1 MQAIK
6 ENSHNIHHLLNM
18 SKINIPSDEIRLLL
32 ALFQLGGQDVSK
44 SQWLNLFKRKSEK
57 VKDMQ
62 PLVTSLEQGDYIKIN
77 TNKSIQQV
85 SLLLKG
91 QSKLRDSLINNQL
104 SFSSNVV
111 STKFVKALLQW
122 IQSENMRV
130 NISADSLNLDSYPEF
145 KQQIMQI
152 YEKLNSEYK
161 FGDLVPIYHIR
172 RQVGE
177 AVERHKF
184 DEWLLEM
191 QADDILQ
198 LLEGSVED
206 SASDKLADSIRTPLS
221 GLRCYARK
229 LQ

>member
-1 MQAIK
+1 
-6 ENSHNIHHLLNM
+6 M
-18 SKINIPSDEIRLLL
+18 SKINIPSEQTRLLL
-32 ALFQLGGQDVSK
+32 ALFHLGGQDISK

-62 PLVTSLEQGDYIKIN
+62 SFVTSLEQEGAIKIDASQS
-77 TNKSIQQV
+77 TQKV
-85 SLLLKG
+85 TLLLKG
-91 QSKLRDSLINNQL
+91 QTKLRDGLINNQL
-104 SFSSNVV
+104 SFSGSVV

-122 IQSENMRV
+122 MQSENMKI
-130 NISADSLNLDSYPEF
+130 NIPTDTSKINSYPEF
-145 KQQIMQI
+145 KQRIMQI
-152 YEKLNSEYK
+152 YEKLNSDYK
-161 FGDLVPIYHIR
+161 FGDLVPIYRIR
-172 RQVGE
+172 RQIGE
-177 AVERHKF
+177 AVERHEF

-229 LQ
+229 L

>member
-1 MQAIK
+1 
-6 ENSHNIHHLLNM
+6 M
-18 SKINIPSDEIRLLL
+18 SKINVSSEQTRLLL
-32 ALFQLGGQDVSK
+32 ALFHLGGQDISK

-57 VKDMQ
+57 IKDMQ
-62 PLVTSLEQGDYIKIN
+62 PLVTSLEQEGAIKIDAS
-77 TNKSIQQV
+77 KSIQKV
-85 SLLLKG
+85 SLLLEGKT
-91 QSKLRDSLINNQL
+91 KLRDGLINNQL

-111 STKFVKALLQW
+111 STKLVKALLQW
-122 IQSENMRV
+122 MQSENMKT
-130 NISADSLNLDSYPEF
+130 NIPTDAPKLNSYAEF
-145 KQQIMQI
+145 KQRIMQI
-152 YEKLNSEYK
+152 YEKLNSDYK
-161 FGDLVPIYHIR
+161 FGDLVPIYRIR
-172 RQVGE
+172 RQIGE

-229 LQ
+229 L

>member
-1 MQAIK
+1 
-6 ENSHNIHHLLNM
+6 M
-18 SKINIPSDEIRLLL
+18 SKTNIPSDQIRLLL
-32 ALFQLGGQDVSK
+32 ALFHLGGQDIPK

-57 VKDMQ
+57 IKDMQ
-62 PLVTSLEQGDYIKIN
+62 PSVTSLEQEGAIQIN
-77 TNKSIQQV
+77 SSKSTRQV
-85 SLLLKG
+85 SLLMKG
-91 QSKLRDSLINNQL
+91 QNKLRDGLTNNQL
-104 SFSSNVV
+104 SFSSSVV

-122 IQSENMRV
+122 MQSENMKT
-130 NISADSLNLDSYPEF
+130 NISTNTPKLNSYPEF
-145 KQQIMQI
+145 KQRIMQV
-152 YEKLNSEYK
+152 YEKLNLDYK

-177 AVERHKF
+177 AVDRPKF

-191 QADDILQ
+191 QANDILQ

-229 LQ
+229 LQQ

>member
-1 MQAIK
+1 
-6 ENSHNIHHLLNM
+6 M
-18 SKINIPSDEIRLLL
+18 SKTNIPSDQIRLLL
-32 ALFQLGGQDVSK
+32 ALFHLGEHNISK

-57 VKDMQ
+57 IKDMQ
-62 PLVTSLEQGDYIKIN
+62 PSVTSLEQEGAIKIDAS
-77 TNKSIQQV
+77 KSIQKV
-85 SLLLKG
+85 SLLLEGKT
-91 QSKLRDSLINNQL
+91 KLRDGLINNQL
-104 SFSSNVV
+104 FFSGNVV

-122 IQSENMRV
+122 MQSENMKI
-130 NISADSLNLDSYPEF
+130 NIPTDAPKLNSYAEF
-145 KQQIMQI
+145 KQRIMQI
-152 YEKLNSEYK
+152 YEKLNSDYK
-161 FGDLVPIYHIR
+161 FGDLVPIYRIR
-172 RQVGE
+172 RQIGE

-229 LQ
+229 LQP

>member
-1 MQAIK
+1 
-6 ENSHNIHHLLNM
+6 M
-18 SKINIPSDEIRLLL
+18 SKINISSEQTRLLL
-32 ALFQLGGQDVSK
+32 ALFHLGGQDISK

-57 VKDMQ
+57 IKDMQ
-62 PLVTSLEQGDYIKIN
+62 PLVTSLEQEGAIKIDAS
-77 TNKSIQQV
+77 KSIQKV
-85 SLLLKG
+85 SLLLEGKT
-91 QSKLRDSLINNQL
+91 KLRDGLINNQL

-122 IQSENMRV
+122 MQSENMKI
-130 NISADSLNLDSYPEF
+130 NIPTDAPKLNSYPEF
-145 KQQIMQI
+145 KQRIMQI
-152 YEKLNSEYK
+152 YEKLNSDYK
-161 FGDLVPIYHIR
+161 FGDLVPIYRIR
-172 RQVGE
+172 RQIGE

-229 LQ
+229 L

>member
-1 MQAIK
+1 
-6 ENSHNIHHLLNM
+6 M
-18 SKINIPSDEIRLLL
+18 SKTNIPSDQIRLLL
-32 ALFQLGGQDVSK
+32 ALFHLGGQDISK

-62 PLVTSLEQGDYIKIN
+62 PLVTSLEQEGSIKIN
-77 TNKSIQQV
+77 SSKSTQQV

-91 QSKLRDSLINNQL
+91 QNKLRNGLIDNQL
-104 SFSSNVV
+104 SFSSSVV

-122 IQSENMRV
+122 MQSENMKI
-130 NISADSLNLDSYPEF
+130 NKPTDTPKLNSYPEF
-145 KQQIMQI
+145 KQRIMQV
-152 YEKLNSEYK
+152 YEKLNLDYK

-177 AVERHKF
+177 AVERPNF

>member
-1 MQAIK
+1 
-6 ENSHNIHHLLNM
+6 M
-18 SKINIPSDEIRLLL
+18 SKINIPSEQTRLLL
-32 ALFQLGGQDVSK
+32 ALFHLGGQDISK

-62 PLVTSLEQGDYIKIN
+62 SFVTSLEQEGAIKIDASQS
-77 TNKSIQQV
+77 TQKV
-85 SLLLKG
+85 TLLLKG
-91 QSKLRDSLINNQL
+91 QTKLRDGLINNQL
-104 SFSSNVV
+104 SFYGNVV

-122 IQSENMRV
+122 MQSENMKI
-130 NISADSLNLDSYPEF
+130 NIPTDTSKINSYPEF
-145 KQQIMQI
+145 KQRIMQI
-152 YEKLNSEYK
+152 YEKLNSDYK
-161 FGDLVPIYHIR
+161 FGDLVPIYRIR
-172 RQVGE
+172 RQIGE
-177 AVERHKF
+177 AVERHEF

-229 LQ
+229 L

>member
-1 MQAIK
+1 
-6 ENSHNIHHLLNM
+6 M
-18 SKINIPSDEIRLLL
+18 SKINIPSEQIRLLL
-32 ALFQLGGQDVSK
+32 ALSHLGGHDVSK

-62 PLVTSLEQGDYIKIN
+62 LLVDSLEQEGFIGIDGS
-77 TNKSIQQV
+77 KSIQKI
-85 SLLLKG
+85 SLLLEG
-91 QSKLRDSLINNQL
+91 RNKLRNGLINNHL
-104 SFSSNVV
+104 SLSGSVI

-122 IQSENMRV
+122 MQSENMKN
-130 NISADSLNLDSYPEF
+130 NINTSIPKLNSYPEF
-145 KQQIMQI
+145 KQQIMQV
-152 YEKLNSEYK
+152 YEKLNSDYK
-161 FGDLVPIYHIR
+161 FGNLVPIYQIR
-172 RQVGE
+172 RQIGE

-191 QADDILQ
+191 QADDVLQ

-229 LQ
+229 L

>member
-1 MQAIK
+1 
-6 ENSHNIHHLLNM
+6 M
-18 SKINIPSDEIRLLL
+18 SKINVSSEQTRLLL
-32 ALFQLGGQDVSK
+32 ALFHLGGQDISK

-57 VKDMQ
+57 IKDMQ
-62 PLVTSLEQGDYIKIN
+62 PLVTSLEQEGAIKIDAS
-77 TNKSIQQV
+77 KSIQKV
-85 SLLLKG
+85 SLLLEGKT
-91 QSKLRDSLINNQL
+91 KLRDGLINNQL

-122 IQSENMRV
+122 MQSENMKI
-130 NISADSLNLDSYPEF
+130 NIPTDAPKLNSYPEF
-145 KQQIMQI
+145 KQRIMQI
-152 YEKLNSEYK
+152 YEKLNSDYK
-161 FGDLVPIYHIR
+161 FGDLVPIYRIR
-172 RQVGE
+172 RQIGE

-229 LQ
+229 L